1 MKQGSTLF
9 LKVVL
14 FCMGIPVLAICV
26 AGAVQLVRNPAN
38 PEYAPLL
45 YPAVVLIYITV
56 IPFIMALVQSFS
68 LLGLIDRQ
76 EAFSDRSVTILK
88 KIKRY
93 ALSVS
98 VLYVAAFP
106 FVFMVADKDDAPG
119 LILVGL
125 VPIFASVVIAVFA
138 AVLQKLLREAI
149 FIKTEND
156 LTV

>member
-1 MKQGSTLF
+1 
-9 LKVVL
+9 
-14 FCMGIPVLAICV
+14 
-26 AGAVQLVRNPAN
+26 
-38 PEYAPLL
+38 
-45 YPAVVLIYITV
+45 
-56 IPFIMALVQSFS
+56 
-68 LLGLIDRQ
+68 LGLIDRQ

-98 VLYVAAFP
+98 VLYVAALP
-106 FVFMVADKDDAPG
+106 FVFMIADKDDAPG
-119 LILVGL
+119 LIIVGL

-149 FIKTEND
+149 FIKSEND

>member
-1 MKQGSTLF
+1 MKKGSTLF

-14 FCMGIPVLAICV
+14 FCMGIPVLAACI
-26 AGAVQLVRNPAN
+26 AGAIQLVRNPAN

-76 EAFSDRSVTILK
+76 EAFSDRSVMILK

-93 ALSVS
+93 AFTVCCM
-98 VLYVAAFP
+98 YIAAFP

-125 VPIFASVVIAVFA
+125 VPIFASLVIAVFA

-149 FIKTEND
+149 FFKTEND